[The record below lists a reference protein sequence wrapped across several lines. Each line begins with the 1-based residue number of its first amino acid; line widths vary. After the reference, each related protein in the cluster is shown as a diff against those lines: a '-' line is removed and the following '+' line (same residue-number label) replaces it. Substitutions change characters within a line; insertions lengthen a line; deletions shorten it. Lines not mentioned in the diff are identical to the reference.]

1 MRALLFTLIA
11 LLLLTPQATA
21 QNQQRL
27 FGYYF
32 GMTEAQARAL
42 TPSVSWNQAPSEAF
56 SEEGRTAIATS
67 DYALSLGGVQFR
79 IGLEFIRNRLDRV
92 TLMTGGP
99 VSSADECNRVL
110 FSVITELEEA
120 LVPFNGAPMNEEQ
133 LQDYIVERTVRG
145 GEVRVY
151 GHPLIGVLG
160 YANARNGYFAEARSI
175 YQITPWP
182 GLDGAPPCMIVV
194 RFEPTAPS
202 VRPRRQAQPAP
213 DDALFDSAALVETP
227 EWVETPQWYV
237 IGSAMPRIAGEAS
250 IPGSAVLDCLVQA
263 DYSLRCRVESEEP
276 TGIGFGE
283 AARLVAEHYRITPRI
298 DGADTVG
305 MRVRLPINFGPTNP
319 AN

>member
-1 MRALLFTLIA
+1 
-11 LLLLTPQATA
+11 
-21 QNQQRL
+21 
-27 FGYYF
+27 
-32 GMTEAQARAL
+32 
-42 TPSVSWNQAPSEAF
+42 
-56 SEEGRTAIATS
+56 
-67 DYALSLGGVQFR
+67 
-79 IGLEFIRNRLDRV
+79 
-92 TLMTGGP
+92 
-99 VSSADECNRVL
+99 
-110 FSVITELEEA
+110 
-120 LVPFNGAPMNEEQ
+120 
-133 LQDYIVERTVRG
+133 
-145 GEVRVY
+145 
-151 GHPLIGVLG
+151 
-160 YANARNGYFAEARSI
+160 
-175 YQITPWP
+175 
-182 GLDGAPPCMIVV
+182 MIVV

-263 DYSLRCRVESEEP
+263 DYSLRCRVESEAP

-298 DGADTVG
+298 DGTDTVG